1 MSGRSFLSFLGKPP
15 VRGTF
20 APSLVA
26 VFFLLRRVS
35 RAIFVAP
42 GVPRD
47 PRVAA
52 GVDARYIR

>member
-1 MSGRSFLSFLGKPP
+1 MSSRSFLSFLGKPP

-26 VFFLLRRVS
+26 VFF
-35 RAIFVAP
+35 FVAP
-42 GVPRD
+42 DVPRD